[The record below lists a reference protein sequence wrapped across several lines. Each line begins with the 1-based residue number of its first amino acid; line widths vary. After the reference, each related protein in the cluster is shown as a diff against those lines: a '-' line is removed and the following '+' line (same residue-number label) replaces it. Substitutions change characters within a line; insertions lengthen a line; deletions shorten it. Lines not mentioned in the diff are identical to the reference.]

1 MNTNQLNIYI
11 MKRSAKAV
19 WKGTVKEGSGVL
31 TTQSTTLND
40 TQYSFKSRF
49 EDGVGTNPEELL
61 AAAHA
66 GCFTMKTSA
75 LLSEA
80 GYNPET
86 LETDCKISL
95 VDGKVTLSE
104 LTLNAKVPGISE
116 EDFQKIATEAKETCP
131 ISVAFS
137 FEKTMTATLVS

>member
-1 MNTNQLNIYI
+1 

-19 WKGTVKEGSGVL
+19 WKGTVKDGSGVL
-31 TTQSTTLND
+31 TTQSTTLNE

-49 EDGVGTNPEELL
+49 EEGVGTNPEELL

-75 LLSEA
+75 LLTEA
-80 GYNPET
+80 AYIPET

-95 VDGKVTLSE
+95 DDGKVTLSE
-104 LTLNAKVPGISE
+104 LTLNAKVPAISE
-116 EDFQKIATEAKETCP
+116 EDFQKIAKEAKETCP

-137 FEKTMTATLVS
+137 FDKTLTANLIN

>member
-1 MNTNQLNIYI
+1 

-19 WKGTVKEGSGVL
+19 WKGTVKDGSGVL
-31 TTQSTTLND
+31 TTQSTTLNE

-49 EDGVGTNPEELL
+49 EEGVGTNPEELL

-80 GYNPET
+80 GFIPES

-95 VDGKVTLSE
+95 VDGKITLSE
-104 LTLNAKVPGISE
+104 LTLTAKVPAISE
-116 EDFQKIATEAKETCP
+116 EEFQKIAKDAKENCP
-131 ISVAFS
+131 VSQAFS
-137 FEKTMTATLVS
+137 FEKTLTVTLV

>member
-1 MNTNQLNIYI
+1 

-19 WKGTVKEGSGVL
+19 WKGTVKDGNGVL
-31 TTQSTTLND
+31 TTQSTTLNE

-49 EDGVGTNPEELL
+49 DEGVGTNPEELL

-80 GYNPET
+80 GYIPET

-95 VDGKVTLSE
+95 DDGKVTLSE
-104 LTLNAKVPGISE
+104 LTLNAKVPAISE
-116 EDFQKIATEAKETCP
+116 EDFQKIAKEAKETCP

-137 FEKTMTATLVS
+137 FDKTLTANLIN

>member
-1 MNTNQLNIYI
+1 

-19 WKGTVKEGSGVL
+19 WKGTVKDGSGVL
-31 TTQSTTLND
+31 TTQSTTLNE

-49 EDGVGTNPEELL
+49 EEGVGTNPEELL

-75 LLSEA
+75 LLTEA
-80 GYNPET
+80 GYIPET

-95 VDGKVTLSE
+95 DDGKVTLSE
-104 LTLNAKVPGISE
+104 LTLNAKVPAISE
-116 EDFQKIATEAKETCP
+116 EDFQKIAREAKETCP

-137 FEKTMTATLVS
+137 FDKTLTANLIN

>member
-1 MNTNQLNIYI
+1 

-19 WKGTVKEGSGVL
+19 WKGTVKDGNGVL

-49 EDGVGTNPEELL
+49 EEGVGTNPEELL

-80 GYNPET
+80 GFIPES
-86 LETDCKISL
+86 LETDCKISF
-95 VDGKVTLSE
+95 VDGKIALSE
-104 LTLNAKVPGISE
+104 LTLTAKVPAISE
-116 EDFQKIATEAKETCP
+116 DDFQKIANDAKDNCP
-131 ISVAFS
+131 VSQAFS
-137 FEKTMTATLVS
+137 FDKSLTATLLS

>member
-1 MNTNQLNIYI
+1 

-19 WKGTVKEGSGVL
+19 WKGTVKDGNGVL
-31 TTQSTTLND
+31 TTQSTTLNE

-49 EDGVGTNPEELL
+49 EEGVGTNPEELL

-75 LLSEA
+75 LLTEA
-80 GYNPET
+80 GYIPES

-95 VDGKVTLSE
+95 DDGKVTLSE
-104 LTLNAKVPGISE
+104 LTLNAKVPAISE
-116 EDFQKIATEAKETCP
+116 EDFQKIAKEAKETCP

-137 FEKTMTATLVS
+137 FDKTLTANLIN

>member
-1 MNTNQLNIYI
+1 

-19 WKGTVKEGSGVL
+19 WKGTVKDGSGVL

-49 EDGVGTNPEELL
+49 EESVGTNPEELL

-75 LLSEA
+75 LLTEA
-80 GYNPET
+80 GYIPET

-95 VDGKVTLSE
+95 DDGKVTLSE
-104 LTLNAKVPGISE
+104 LTLNAKVPAISE
-116 EDFQKIATEAKETCP
+116 EDFQKIAKEAKETCP

-137 FEKTMTATLVS
+137 FDKTLTANLIN

>member
-1 MNTNQLNIYI
+1 

-19 WKGTVKEGSGVL
+19 WKGTVKDGSGVL
-31 TTQSTTLND
+31 TTQSTTLNE

-49 EDGVGTNPEELL
+49 DEGVGTNPEELL

-80 GYNPET
+80 GYIPET

-95 VDGKVTLSE
+95 DDGKVTLSE
-104 LTLNAKVPGISE
+104 LTLNAKVPAISE
-116 EDFQKIATEAKETCP
+116 EDFQKIAKEAKETCP

-137 FEKTMTATLVS
+137 FDKTLTANLIN

>member
-1 MNTNQLNIYI
+1 

-19 WKGTVKEGSGVL
+19 WKGTVKDGSGVL
-31 TTQSTTLND
+31 TTQSTTLNE

-49 EDGVGTNPEELL
+49 DEGVGTNPEELF

-75 LLSEA
+75 LLTEA
-80 GYNPET
+80 GYIPET

-95 VDGKVTLSE
+95 DDGKVTLSE
-104 LTLNAKVPGISE
+104 LTLNAKVPAISE
-116 EDFQKIATEAKETCP
+116 EDFQKIAKEAKETCP

-137 FEKTMTATLVS
+137 FDKTLTANLIN

>member
-1 MNTNQLNIYI
+1 

-19 WKGTVKEGSGVL
+19 WKGTVKDGSGVL
-31 TTQSTTLND
+31 TTQSTTLNE

-49 EDGVGTNPEELL
+49 DEGVGTNPEELL

-80 GYNPET
+80 GFIPES
-86 LETDCKISL
+86 LETDCKISF
-95 VDGKVTLSE
+95 VDGKIALSE
-104 LTLNAKVPGISE
+104 LTLTAKVPAISE
-116 EDFQKIATEAKETCP
+116 DDFQKIANDAKDSCP
-131 ISVAFS
+131 VSQAFS
-137 FEKTMTATLVS
+137 FDKSLTATLLS

>member
-1 MNTNQLNIYI
+1 

-19 WKGTVKEGSGVL
+19 WKGTVKDGSGVL
-31 TTQSTTLND
+31 TTQSTTLNE

-49 EDGVGTNPEELL
+49 EEGVGTNPEELL

-80 GYNPET
+80 GYIPET
-86 LETDCKISL
+86 VETDCKISL
-95 VDGKVTLSE
+95 DDGKVTLSE
-104 LTLNAKVPGISE
+104 LTLNAKVPAISE
-116 EDFQKIATEAKETCP
+116 EDFQKIAKEAKETCP

-137 FEKTMTATLVS
+137 FDKTLTANLIN

>member
-1 MNTNQLNIYI
+1 

-19 WKGTVKEGSGVL
+19 WKGTVKDGSGVL

-49 EDGVGTNPEELL
+49 EEGVVTNPEELL

-75 LLSEA
+75 LLTEA
-80 GYNPET
+80 GYIPET

-95 VDGKVTLSE
+95 DDGKVTLSE
-104 LTLNAKVPGISE
+104 LTLNAKVPAISE
-116 EDFQKIATEAKETCP
+116 EDFQKIAKEAKETCP

-137 FEKTMTATLVS
+137 FDKTLTANLIN

>member
-1 MNTNQLNIYI
+1 

-19 WKGTVKEGSGVL
+19 WKGTVKDGSGLL

-49 EDGVGTNPEELL
+49 DEGVGTNPEELL

-80 GYNPET
+80 GFIPES
-86 LETDCKISL
+86 LETDCKISF
-95 VDGKVTLSE
+95 VDGKIALSE
-104 LTLNAKVPGISE
+104 LTLTAKVPAISE
-116 EDFQKIATEAKETCP
+116 DDFQKIANDAKDNCP
-131 ISVAFS
+131 VSQAFS
-137 FEKTMTATLVS
+137 FDKTLTANLIN

>member
-1 MNTNQLNIYI
+1 

-19 WKGTVKEGSGVL
+19 WKGTVKDGSGVL
-31 TTQSTTLND
+31 TTQSTTLNE

-49 EDGVGTNPEELL
+49 DEGVGTNPEELL

-80 GYNPET
+80 GFIPES
-86 LETDCKISL
+86 LETDCKISF
-95 VDGKVTLSE
+95 VDGKIALSE
-104 LTLNAKVPGISE
+104 LTLTAKVPAISE
-116 EDFQKIATEAKETCP
+116 DDFQKIANDAKDNCP
-131 ISVAFS
+131 VSQAFS
-137 FEKTMTATLVS
+137 FDKSLTATLLS

>member
-1 MNTNQLNIYI
+1 

-31 TTQSTTLND
+31 TTQSTTLNE

-95 VDGKVTLSE
+95 VEGKVTLSE
-104 LTLNAKVPGISE
+104 LTLNAKVPGISQ
-116 EDFQKIATEAKETCP
+116 EDFQKIAAEAKETCP

-137 FEKTMTATLVS
+137 FEKTLTATLA

>member
-1 MNTNQLNIYI
+1 

-19 WKGTVKEGSGVL
+19 WKGTVKDGNGVL
-31 TTQSTTLND
+31 TTQSTTLNE

-49 EDGVGTNPEELL
+49 EEGVGTNPEELL

-75 LLSEA
+75 LLTEA
-80 GYNPET
+80 GYIPET

-95 VDGKVTLSE
+95 DDGKVTLSE
-104 LTLNAKVPGISE
+104 LTLNAKVPAISE
-116 EDFQKIATEAKETCP
+116 EDFQKIAKEAKQTCP

-137 FEKTMTATLVS
+137 FDKTLTANLIN

>member
-1 MNTNQLNIYI
+1 

-19 WKGTVKEGSGVL
+19 WKGTVKDGNGVL
-31 TTQSTTLND
+31 TTQSTTLNE

-49 EDGVGTNPEELL
+49 DEGVGTNPEELL

-75 LLSEA
+75 LLTEA
-80 GYNPET
+80 GYIPET

-95 VDGKVTLSE
+95 DDGKVTLSE
-104 LTLNAKVPGISE
+104 LTLNAKVPAISE
-116 EDFQKIATEAKETCP
+116 EDFQKIAKEAKETCP

-137 FEKTMTATLVS
+137 FDKTLTANLIN

>member
-1 MNTNQLNIYI
+1 

-19 WKGTVKEGSGVL
+19 WKGTVKDGNGVL
-31 TTQSTTLND
+31 TTQSTTLNE

-49 EDGVGTNPEELL
+49 EEGVGTNPEELL

-80 GYNPET
+80 GYIPET
-86 LETDCKISL
+86 VETDCKISL
-95 VDGKVTLSE
+95 DDGKVTLSE
-104 LTLNAKVPGISE
+104 LTLNAKVPAISE
-116 EDFQKIATEAKETCP
+116 EDFQKIAKEAKETCP

-137 FEKTMTATLVS
+137 FDKTLTANLIN

>member
-1 MNTNQLNIYI
+1 

-19 WKGTVKEGSGVL
+19 WKGTVKDGNGVL
-31 TTQSTTLND
+31 TTQSTTLNE

-49 EDGVGTNPEELL
+49 EEGVGTNPEELL

-75 LLSEA
+75 LLTEA
-80 GYNPET
+80 GYIPET

-95 VDGKVTLSE
+95 DDGKVTLSE
-104 LTLNAKVPGISE
+104 LTLNAKVPAISE
-116 EDFQKIATEAKETCP
+116 EDFQKIAKEAKETCP

-137 FEKTMTATLVS
+137 FDKTLTANLIN

>member
-1 MNTNQLNIYI
+1 

-19 WKGTVKEGSGVL
+19 WKGTVKDGYGVL

-49 EDGVGTNPEELL
+49 EESVGTNPEELL

-75 LLSEA
+75 LLTEA
-80 GYNPET
+80 GYIPET

-95 VDGKVTLSE
+95 DDGKVTLSE
-104 LTLNAKVPGISE
+104 LTLNAKVPAISE
-116 EDFQKIATEAKETCP
+116 EDFQKIAKEAKETCP

-137 FEKTMTATLVS
+137 FDKTLTANLIN

>member
-1 MNTNQLNIYI
+1 

-19 WKGTVKEGSGVL
+19 WKGTVKDGSGVL
-31 TTQSTTLND
+31 TTQSTTLNE

-49 EDGVGTNPEELL
+49 DEGVGTNPEELL

-75 LLSEA
+75 LLTEA
-80 GYNPET
+80 GYIPET

-95 VDGKVTLSE
+95 DDGKVTLSE
-104 LTLNAKVPGISE
+104 LTLTAKVPAISE
-116 EDFQKIATEAKETCP
+116 DDFQKIANDAKDSCP
-131 ISVAFS
+131 VSQAFS
-137 FEKTMTATLVS
+137 FDKSLTATLLS

>member
-1 MNTNQLNIYI
+1 

-19 WKGTVKEGSGVL
+19 WKGTVKDGSGVL
-31 TTQSTTLND
+31 TTQSKTLND

-49 EDGVGTNPEELL
+49 EEGVGTNPEELL

-75 LLSEA
+75 LLTEA
-80 GYNPET
+80 GYIPET

-95 VDGKVTLSE
+95 DDGKVTLSE
-104 LTLNAKVPGISE
+104 LTLNAKVPAISE
-116 EDFQKIATEAKETCP
+116 EDFQKIAKEAKETCP

-137 FEKTMTATLVS
+137 FDKTLTANLIN

>member
-1 MNTNQLNIYI
+1 

-19 WKGTVKEGSGVL
+19 WKGTVKDGSGVL

-49 EDGVGTNPEELL
+49 EEGVGTNPEELL

-80 GYNPET
+80 GFIPES
-86 LETDCKISL
+86 LETDCKISF
-95 VDGKVTLSE
+95 VDGKIALSE
-104 LTLNAKVPGISE
+104 LTLTAKVPAISE
-116 EDFQKIATEAKETCP
+116 DDSQKIANDAKDNCP
-131 ISVAFS
+131 VSQAFS
-137 FEKTMTATLVS
+137 FDKSLTATLLS

>member
-1 MNTNQLNIYI
+1 

-31 TTQSTTLND
+31 TTQSTVLND

-49 EDGVGTNPEELL
+49 EEGVGTNPEELL

-80 GYNPET
+80 GFTPEN
-86 LETDCKISL
+86 LETDCKISF

-104 LTLNAKVPGISE
+104 LTLNAKVSGISE
-116 EDFQKIATEAKETCP
+116 DEFQKIAKDAKENCP
-131 ISVAFS
+131 ISLAFS
-137 FEKTMTATLVS
+137 FEKTLTANLI

>member
-1 MNTNQLNIYI
+1 

-19 WKGTVKEGSGVL
+19 WKGTVKDGSGVL
-31 TTQSTTLND
+31 TTQSTTLNE

-80 GYNPET
+80 GFIPES

-95 VDGKVTLSE
+95 IDGKITLSE
-104 LTLNAKVPGISE
+104 LTLTAKIPGISE
-116 EDFQKIATEAKETCP
+116 EEFQKIAKDAKENCP
-131 ISVAFS
+131 VSQTFS
-137 FEKTMTATLVS
+137 FEKSLTATLV

>member
-1 MNTNQLNIYI
+1 

-19 WKGTVKEGSGVL
+19 WKGTVKEGSGVIS
-31 TTQSTTLND
+31 TQSTVLNE

-49 EDGVGTNPEELL
+49 EEGVGTNPEELL

-75 LLSEA
+75 LLTEA
-80 GYNPET
+80 GYIPET

-95 VDGKVTLSE
+95 DDGKVTLSE
-104 LTLNAKVPGISE
+104 LTLNAKVPAISE
-116 EDFQKIATEAKETCP
+116 EDFQKIAKEAKETCP

-137 FEKTMTATLVS
+137 FDKTLTANLIN

>member
-1 MNTNQLNIYI
+1 

-19 WKGTVKEGSGVL
+19 WKGTVKDGSGVL

-49 EDGVGTNPEELL
+49 EEGVGTNPEELL

-80 GYNPET
+80 GFIPES
-86 LETDCKISL
+86 LETDCKISF
-95 VDGKVTLSE
+95 VDGKIALSE
-104 LTLNAKVPGISE
+104 LTLTAKVPAISE
-116 EDFQKIATEAKETCP
+116 DDFQKIANDAKDNCP
-131 ISVAFS
+131 VSQAFS
-137 FEKTMTATLVS
+137 FDKSLTATLLS

>member
-1 MNTNQLNIYI
+1 

-19 WKGTVKEGSGVL
+19 WKGTVKDGSGVL
-31 TTQSTTLND
+31 TTQSTTLNE

-49 EDGVGTNPEELL
+49 EEGVGTNPEELL

-75 LLSEA
+75 LLTEA
-80 GYNPET
+80 GYIPET

-95 VDGKVTLSE
+95 DDGKVTLSE
-104 LTLNAKVPGISE
+104 LTLNAKVPAISE
-116 EDFQKIATEAKETCP
+116 EDFQKIAKEAKETCP

-137 FEKTMTATLVS
+137 FDKTLTANLIN

>member
-1 MNTNQLNIYI
+1 

-19 WKGTVKEGSGVL
+19 WKGTVKDGNGVL
-31 TTQSTTLND
+31 TTQSTTLNE

-49 EDGVGTNPEELL
+49 DEGVGTNPEELL

-80 GYNPET
+80 GFIPET

-95 VDGKVTLSE
+95 DDGKVTLSE
-104 LTLNAKVPGISE
+104 LTLNAKVPAISE
-116 EDFQKIATEAKETCP
+116 EDFQKIAKEAKETCP

-137 FEKTMTATLVS
+137 FDKTLTANLIN

>member
-1 MNTNQLNIYI
+1 

-19 WKGTVKEGSGVL
+19 WKGTGKDGHGVL
-31 TTQSTTLND
+31 TTQSTTLNE

-49 EDGVGTNPEELL
+49 EEGVGTNPEELL

-75 LLSEA
+75 LLTEA
-80 GYNPET
+80 GYIPET

-95 VDGKVTLSE
+95 DDGKVTLSE
-104 LTLNAKVPGISE
+104 LTLNAKVPAISE
-116 EDFQKIATEAKETCP
+116 EDFQKIAKEAKETCP

-137 FEKTMTATLVS
+137 FDKTLTANLIN

>member
-1 MNTNQLNIYI
+1 

-19 WKGTVKEGSGVL
+19 WKGTVKDGSGIL
-31 TTQSTTLND
+31 TTQSTTLNE

-49 EDGVGTNPEELL
+49 EEGVGTNPEELL

-75 LLSEA
+75 LLTEA
-80 GYNPET
+80 GYIPET

-95 VDGKVTLSE
+95 DDGKVTLSE
-104 LTLNAKVPGISE
+104 LTLNAKVPAISE
-116 EDFQKIATEAKETCP
+116 EDFQKIAKEAKETCP

-137 FEKTMTATLVS
+137 FDKTLTANLIN

>member
-1 MNTNQLNIYI
+1 

-49 EDGVGTNPEELL
+49 EEGVGTNPEELL

-66 GCFTMKTSA
+66 GCFTMMTSS
-75 LLSEA
+75 LLTEA
-80 GYNPET
+80 GYTPET
-86 LETDCKISL
+86 FETECKISL
-95 VDGKVTLSE
+95 VDGKISLSE

-116 EDFQKIATEAKETCP
+116 EDFQKIAKNAEEQCP
-131 ISVAFS
+131 VSVAFS
-137 FEKTMTATLVS
+137 FEKTLTATLA

>member
-1 MNTNQLNIYI
+1 

-19 WKGTVKEGSGVL
+19 WKGTVKDGSGVL

-49 EDGVGTNPEELL
+49 EEGVGTNPEELL

-75 LLSEA
+75 LLTEA

-95 VDGKVTLSE
+95 VDGKITLSE
-104 LTLNAKVPGISE
+104 LTLNARIPGISE
-116 EDFQKIATEAKETCP
+116 DDFQKIAKDAKENCP
-131 ISVAFS
+131 VSQAFS
-137 FEKTMTATLVS
+137 FEKTLTATLVN

>member
-1 MNTNQLNIYI
+1 

-19 WKGTVKEGSGVL
+19 WKGTVKDGNGVL
-31 TTQSTTLND
+31 TTQSTTLNE

-49 EDGVGTNPEELL
+49 DEGVGTNPEELL

-75 LLSEA
+75 LLTEA
-80 GYNPET
+80 GYIPET

-95 VDGKVTLSE
+95 DDGKVTLSE
-104 LTLNAKVPGISE
+104 LTLNAKVPAISE
-116 EDFQKIATEAKETCP
+116 EDFQKIAIEAKETCP

-137 FEKTMTATLVS
+137 FDKTLTANLIN

>member
-1 MNTNQLNIYI
+1 

-19 WKGTVKEGSGVL
+19 WKGTVKDGSGVL
-31 TTQSTTLND
+31 TTQSTTLNE

-49 EDGVGTNPEELL
+49 DEGVGTNPEELL

-75 LLSEA
+75 LLTEA
-80 GYNPET
+80 GYIPET

-95 VDGKVTLSE
+95 DDGKVTLSE
-104 LTLNAKVPGISE
+104 LTLNAKVPAISE
-116 EDFQKIATEAKETCP
+116 EDFQKIAKEAKETCP

-137 FEKTMTATLVS
+137 FDKTLTANLIN

>member
-1 MNTNQLNIYI
+1 

-19 WKGTVKEGSGVL
+19 WKGTVKDGSGVL
-31 TTQSTTLND
+31 TTQSTTLNE

-49 EDGVGTNPEELL
+49 EEGVGTNPEELL

-80 GYNPET
+80 GYIPET

-95 VDGKVTLSE
+95 DDGKVTLSE
-104 LTLNAKVPGISE
+104 LTLNAKVPAISE
-116 EDFQKIATEAKETCP
+116 EDFQKIAKEAKETCP

-137 FEKTMTATLVS
+137 FEKTLTANLIN

>member
-1 MNTNQLNIYI
+1 

-19 WKGTVKEGSGVL
+19 WKGTVKDGSGVL

-49 EDGVGTNPEELL
+49 EESVGTNPEELL

-75 LLSEA
+75 LLTEA
-80 GYNPET
+80 GYIPES
-86 LETDCKISL
+86 LETDCKISF
-95 VDGKVTLSE
+95 VDGKIALSE
-104 LTLNAKVPGISE
+104 LTLTAKVPAISE
-116 EDFQKIATEAKETCP
+116 DDFQKIANDAKDNCP
-131 ISVAFS
+131 VSQAFS
-137 FEKTMTATLVS
+137 FDKTLTANLIN

>member
-1 MNTNQLNIYI
+1 

-19 WKGTVKEGSGVL
+19 WKGTVKDGNGVL

-49 EDGVGTNPEELL
+49 EEGVGTNPEELL

-75 LLSEA
+75 LLTEA
-80 GYNPET
+80 GYIPET

-95 VDGKVTLSE
+95 DDGKVTLSE
-104 LTLNAKVPGISE
+104 LTLNAKVPAISE
-116 EDFQKIATEAKETCP
+116 EDFQKIAKEAKETCP

-137 FEKTMTATLVS
+137 FDKTLTANLIN